1 MAEKDLDQSQVLIS
15 ILQASF
21 AGSGNIVQEA
31 KDRVVPGSRHV
42 PKTFLHATEALKR

>member
-21 AGSGNIVQEA
+21 ASGNIVQEA
-31 KDRVVPGSRHV
+31 KDSVVPGSRHV
-42 PKTFLHATEALKR
+42 PKTFLYATQALKQ